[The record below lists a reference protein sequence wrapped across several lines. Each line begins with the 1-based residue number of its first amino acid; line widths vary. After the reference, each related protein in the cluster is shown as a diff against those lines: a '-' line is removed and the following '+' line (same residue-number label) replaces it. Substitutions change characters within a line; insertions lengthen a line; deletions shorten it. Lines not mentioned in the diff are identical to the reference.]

1 MPIGRG
7 NTDGTGLAMVKIVVA
22 ASTLRGFLLLP
33 FWILLPVIGFEIWRG
48 RGNNDGTG
56 LASWIDYIRSP
67 NF

>member
-1 MPIGRG
+1 MPVGRG
-7 NTDGTGLAMVKIVVA
+7 NADGTGLAMVEIVVA
-22 ASTLRGFLLLP
+22 ARTFRRSLLLP
-33 FWILLPVIGFEIWRG
+33 FWLLLPVIGFEIWRG